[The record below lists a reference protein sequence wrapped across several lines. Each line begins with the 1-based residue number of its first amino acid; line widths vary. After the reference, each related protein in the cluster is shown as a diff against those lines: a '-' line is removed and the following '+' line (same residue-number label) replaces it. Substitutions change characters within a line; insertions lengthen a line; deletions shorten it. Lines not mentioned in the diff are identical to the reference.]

1 MSIEQKIEGDVGK
14 LFLSEEID
22 LDKSPL
28 VRSNIKELI
37 DQTKTIEVNMA
48 KVSYI
53 DSSGIAALVE
63 GIQLSKSNSKEFF
76 LTEVSNEVMKVIK
89 LAHLDKIFKI
99 ESQSGKDAGSTP
111 APEPEAAPQET
122 ASDNIDMTGNEP
134 AAAPAEE
141 APAAVTEEI
150 PAANSTNDNISP
162 QVSRDDDGD
171 DKIKFKR

>member
-1 MSIEQKIEGDVGK
+1 MSIEQKINGDNGI
-14 LFLSEEID
+14 LELGQEID
-22 LDKSPL
+22 LDQSPN
-28 VRSNIKELI
+28 VRENIKELFEKCKSVSV
-37 DQTKTIEVNMA
+37 DLE

-53 DSSGIAALVE
+53 DSSGIASLVE
-63 GIQLSKSNSKEFF
+63 GMQTGKKTNKPFALIN
-76 LTEVSNEVMKVIK
+76 VSNEVMKVIK

-99 ESQSGKDAGSTP
+99 ESQSGKDAGSAP
-111 APEPEAAPQET
+111 APEPETAPQET

-141 APAAVTEEI
+141 APVTES
-150 PAANSTNDNISP
+150 ANDNISP